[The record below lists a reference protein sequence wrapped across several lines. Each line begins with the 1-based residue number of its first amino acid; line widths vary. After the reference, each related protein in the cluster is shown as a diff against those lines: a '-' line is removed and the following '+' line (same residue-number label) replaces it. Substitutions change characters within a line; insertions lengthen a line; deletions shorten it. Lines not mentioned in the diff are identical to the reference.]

1 MSTTATRV
9 IVTGDK
15 RRKAL
20 LNHFGG
26 LKQLRNASREELARV
41 EGINAQTAE
50 TLYNWFHE

>member
-1 MSTTATRV
+1 LEDIPGV
-9 IVTGDK
+9 GPK